1 MSPRGREEPARVIPV
16 GTRPVR
22 TRPAAPSP
30 GVAGAT
36 TAAVPVSGGAG
47 GWTARRSEGKH
58 PPRRIPGRGAHAHM
72 GRGTRRFGGA
82 RQMIYNLYQLQEDA
96 ATLVEPLARQASGWL
111 RAWDTGGAEA
121 TALRRV
127 AGVFEVMAD
136 AGPTHRKPAFGLDD
150 VRVGGRR
157 VEVREEEVL
166 ASPFGRLLRFAK
178 GVADPGPPV
187 LVVPPLSGHF
197 ATRVRGTVA
206 ALLAEHDVHVADWT
220 DAREVPAAAGPFGLD
235 ELVASIAAFL
245 RAIGPG
251 AHLLTVSQPGVAAL
265 AATALMAE
273 DGCPERPRSLTL
285 IAGPVDTRVNP
296 NRDHLLARALPLAW
310 FERNAT
316 ATVPERFPGA
326 GRRVYPGA
334 LMLAATLAKDPGR
347 HTGAGFVRL
356 HDIGAGDAAAVEA
369 HRRAQDEFRSVMDVA
384 AELYLD
390 TVRRVFQEHELPLGR
405 MTWRGRPVRPEAI
418 QDTVVFAVE
427 GEGDETCPPGQT
439 RAALDLCRGL
449 DPALKRYHL
458 QAGADHYA
466 LFEGPVWEAEIYRA
480 VRAAI
485 RSAG

>member
-1 MSPRGREEPARVIPV
+1 MIYDIYQLHED
-16 GTRPVR
+16 
-22 TRPAAPSP
+22 
-30 GVAGAT
+30 
-36 TAAVPVSGGAG
+36 TAAL
-47 GWTARRSEGKH
+47 
-58 PPRRIPGRGAHAHM
+58 M
-72 GRGTRRFGGA
+72 
-82 RQMIYNLYQLQEDA
+82 
-96 ATLVEPLARQASGWL
+96 EPLARHACGWL

-136 AGPTHRKPAFGLDD
+136 AGPTHRKPAFGLDG
-150 VRVGGRR
+150 VRVGERR

-166 ASPFGRLLRFAK
+166 ALPFGRLLRFAK

-187 LVVPPLSGHF
+187 LVIPPLSGHF

-206 ALLAEHDVHVADWT
+206 ALLPEHDVHVADWT
-220 DAREVPAAAGPFGLD
+220 DAREVPVAAGPFGLD
-235 ELVASIAAFL
+235 DLVAYTAAFL

-296 NRDHLLARALPLAW
+296 NRDELLTRALPLAW

-316 ATVPERFPGA
+316 ATVPDRFPGA
-326 GRRVYPGA
+326 GRCVYPGS
-334 LMLAATLAKDPGR
+334 LMLSAALAKDPGR

-356 HDIGAGDAAAVEA
+356 RDLAAGDAAAIEA

-390 TVRRVFQEHELPLGR
+390 TVHRVFQEHELPLGR
-405 MTWRGRPVRPEAI
+405 MTWRGRPIRPEAI
-418 QDTVVFAVE
+418 RDTVLLAVE

-439 RAALDLCRGL
+439 RAALDLCHGL

-466 LFEGPVWEAEIYRA
+466 LFEGALWETEVYPA

-485 RSAG
+485 RAAG